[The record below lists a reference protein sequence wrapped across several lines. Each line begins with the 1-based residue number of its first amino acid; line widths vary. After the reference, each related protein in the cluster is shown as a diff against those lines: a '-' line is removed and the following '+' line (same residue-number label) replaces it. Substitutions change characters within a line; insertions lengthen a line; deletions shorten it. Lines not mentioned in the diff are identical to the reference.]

1 MELRL
6 SCTNPSIWC
15 GISREIC
22 PPLDVTPN
30 SCLLSRLTAVVQL
43 TLTRWLPH
51 CVDADRNSR
60 SVNTWQEIP
69 QVKRLIWINST
80 GGNSWF
86 ASWTKWPASCRRFPN
101 EISLKSKCHIKGRYE
116 QSALGRLIHLPWTK
130 WPPIWQTR
138 ISNACFFCNE
148 NDRIPILISPKV
160 VHRSQI
166 DNNSAYGSGN
176 GLVRRGNKPLF
187 EPILL

>member
-1 MELRL
+1 MRRWWLGTEQLTSLTRSNDDPAGNSLRFAQKKNYWFRNWKIHIDGLVQERRSSSALAMELRL
-6 SCTNPSIWC
+6 SCTNPSICC

-69 QVKRLIWINST
+69 QVKRLIWINTT

-86 ASWTKWPASCRRFPN
+86 ASWTKWPASRRRFPN
-101 EISLKSKCHIKGRYE
+101 EISLKSKCHIKGPHM
-116 QSALGRLIHLPWTK
+116 S
-130 WPPIWQTR
+130 
-138 ISNACFFCNE
+138 
-148 NDRIPILISPKV
+148 
-160 VHRSQI
+160 SQHWV
-166 DNNSAYGSGN
+166 G
-176 GLVRRGNKPLF
+176 
-187 EPILL
+187 